1 MNCGESSKSYANVY
15 KPTCVYVCRGDWS
28 SHSNTELAELNVLS
42 AKESS
47 RRMEVMKNVNLISD
61 SYNDNILVCFS
72 FLVLYCIQFDFKLRQ
87 MFVFYAT

>member
-15 KPTCVYVCRGDWS
+15 KPTCVYICRRDWS
-28 SHSNTELAELNVLS
+28 SHSNTELTELNVLS